1 MRGKFIMSD
10 KKKQIDFVLKNIIKA
25 LDEERIEHSNDE
37 ENINIS
43 CMTHKFGL
51 HIDFMFKI
59 NAENMSVMLISEL
72 PCIVKRSRTEDLA
85 AAVCFINNFTA
96 NGCFDF
102 DIDNG
107 KIFFRMTNCFCDSL
121 IGKEAY
127 DYMINCLLSMLDEY
141 SEQFKLLAE
150 GSISLDEFVDR
161 NGI

>member
-1 MRGKFIMSD
+1 MSD

-25 LDEERIEHSNDE
+25 LDEEGIEYSKDE
-37 ENINIS
+37 ENLSIS

-51 HIDFMFKI
+51 HIDFIFKV
-59 NAENMSVMLISEL
+59 NVENMSVLLVFEL
-72 PCIVKRSRTEDLA
+72 HCIIKKDRIEDLA

-107 KIFFRMTNCFCDSL
+107 KIFFRMANCFFDSL

-127 DYMINCLLSMLDEY
+127 EYMINCLLNMLDEY

>member
-1 MRGKFIMSD
+1 MSD

-25 LDEERIEHSNDE
+25 LDEEEIEHSKDE
-37 ENINIS
+37 ENLSIS

-51 HIDFMFKI
+51 HIDFIFKI
-59 NAENMSVMLISEL
+59 NVENMSVLLISEL
-72 PCIVKRSRTEDLA
+72 PCIIKKNRIEDLA

-102 DIDNG
+102 DID
-107 KIFFRMTNCFCDSL
+107 KRKLSFRMTNCFCDSL

-127 DYMINCLLSMLDEY
+127 KYMINCLLNMLDEY

-150 GSISLDEFVDR
+150 GSINLDQFIDR